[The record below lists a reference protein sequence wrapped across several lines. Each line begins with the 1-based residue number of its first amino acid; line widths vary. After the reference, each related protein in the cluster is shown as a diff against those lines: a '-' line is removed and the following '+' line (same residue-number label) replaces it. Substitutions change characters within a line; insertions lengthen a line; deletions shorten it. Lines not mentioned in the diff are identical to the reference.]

1 MTRAADSLGAGE
13 RPNDR
18 NPPGSDRL
26 RDDDAPADNPPGDHG
41 GLPGDDSPDG
51 DPPGGDRFGGAWLVA
66 EYVFDPDGTYRGSV
80 LQRRRVEPAGVER
93 FRVAQSCR
101 PSPELD
107 GHPMAAFAGDWV
119 FDMEIDGS
127 ERRYL
132 GPDVV
137 GAGTEWSPGAIT
149 GRGAWPRFGYEFE
162 SYSVL
167 VTPDRQLTG
176 GFFSLAGRS
185 VADIVG
191 VAVPESAGVEP
202 SLDLSA
208 PVPEVEGTWPRR
220 RRVGPLLVA
229 SDQPS
234 ASRRRQLWA
243 MRDPISGSGF
253 ELVEDTDDGQRCWLR
268 MPLHDHAMSP
278 NK

>member
-1 MTRAADSLGAGE
+1 MSGAG
-13 RPNDR
+13 
-18 NPPGSDRL
+18 PG
-26 RDDDAPADNPPGDHG
+26 RDPF
-41 GLPGDDSPDG
+41 S
-51 DPPGGDRFGGAWLVA
+51 GAWLVT
-66 EYVFDPDGTYRGSV
+66 EHVYDPDGTYRGSV
-80 LQRRRVEPAGVER
+80 AQRRQVEQAGRDR
-93 FRVAQSCR
+93 FRVAQHCE

-107 GHPMAAFAGDWV
+107 GHPMAGFAGNWV
-119 FDMEIDGS
+119 FDMEIDGA

-137 GAGTEWSPGAIT
+137 GAGTEWSPGAMT

-167 VTPDRQLTG
+167 VAPDRQLTG

-202 SLDLSA
+202 RLDLSA
-208 PVPEVEGTWPRR
+208 PVPEVEGHWPLRR
-220 RRVGPLLVA
+220 IVGPLLVA

-234 ASRRRQLWA
+234 ARRHRRLWA
-243 MRDPISGSGF
+243 MSDPLSGSGF
-253 ELVEDTDDGQRCWLR
+253 EMIEDTGEHGRSVS
-268 MPLHDHAMSP
+268 MTVG
-278 NK
+278 